1 MPAQCSPGS
10 IHRAEALARALPRLN
25 SPKLTAPRRT
35 ALRIS
40 RRGLLIGAGA
50 AGGLVLGFQ
59 FVPRRYASA
68 LVAGAGEE
76 VIDSFIRIAKDGA
89 ISVAVPVCEMGQG
102 ITTLAAQI
110 VAVEL
115 GADWR
120 RMGIEPAPIARQY
133 GDPVLAARWAAL
145 WAPSWLPFLP
155 ALAETLAGALASTPG
170 TSLARREAEHE
181 PMMITAEGTALA
193 AFEAPLRAAAA
204 TLRALLLQAAAAK
217 WGVAWETCDTAG
229 HCVVQAGSGQSGR
242 KLAFAELLPDMM
254 RFAPPDPPVLRA
266 VPAAERPGR
275 FPEGAPPRFP
285 RLDLPAKVDGSFVFA
300 GDVRL
305 PDMLYAAV
313 AHGPQ
318 GDCVLASYDKQAA
331 AAVKGLVRVVHTRRW
346 LAAVATTWHA
356 ASKAVAAMEPRFKAV
371 GRIADSSAIE
381 QQLDLALRKGAAVRV
396 AADGNPDALLAAS
409 GAGNPTLTARYDIE
423 PALHAPLETATAT
436 ARLRGGKLDL
446 WIATQAPEMAR
457 RAAARAAGVRRRDV
471 IVYPMHAGGSF
482 DARLDMRIA
491 GEAAALAKVTG
502 RPVQVMWSRW
512 QESLSSYPRTP
523 VAALVSAAFGPGKQ
537 QLLGWRTRMA
547 LPATAQE
554 AGGRLL
560 GELSAADALAAV
572 RGKSDA
578 LACEGAYP
586 LYAIPERAVEH
597 VPAALALPTAR
608 YRGNAHGYSAF
619 ITESFIDECAHF
631 AGREPMSFRVGMLGG
646 QPRLAACLTGAAR
659 LAMWGGGADAS
670 GQGIACHRMDLAAGE
685 GLRSG
690 FIAVVAT
697 ARQEAGA
704 VRVEQLTAY
713 VDIGRIV
720 NVDVARQQVEGG
732 LLFGLA
738 QAIGGSSS
746 YHAGLPTNGRLA
758 QLGLPLLA
766 DCPKIDIAFAESNEQ
781 PFDPGEI
788 AAVAVAPAIAN
799 ALFSATGLRFRRL
812 PLLSEGL

>member
-1 MPAQCSPGS
+1 L
-10 IHRAEALARALPRLN
+10 ALALPRLA
-25 SPKLTAPRRT
+25 TPRVT
-35 ALRIS
+35 

-59 FVPRRYASA
+59 LLPRRYASA
-68 LVAGAGEE
+68 LVAGEGEQ
-76 VIDSFIRIAKDGA
+76 VFDSFIRIAKDGA

-120 RMGIEPAPIARQY
+120 RMGTEPAPIARQY
-133 GDPVLAARWAAL
+133 GDPVLAAHWSAL
-145 WAPSWLPFLP
+145 WMPSWTPSWLPLLP
-155 ALAETLAGALASTPG
+155 ALANAPDTR
-170 TSLARREAEHE
+170 LARWEAEHA
-181 PMMITAEGTALA
+181 PLMITAEGTALA

-204 TLRALLLQAAAAK
+204 SLRAMLMQAAAAQ
-217 WGVAWETCDTAG
+217 WGVAWETCDTAA
-229 HCVVQAGSGQSGR
+229 HCVTHSGR
-242 KLAFAELLPDMM
+242 KLAFASLLPELT

-266 VPAAERPGR
+266 VPAAEKPGQ
-275 FPEGAPPRFP
+275 FPEGARLRFP
-285 RLDLPAKVDGSFVFA
+285 RLDLPAKADGSFVFA

-305 PDMLYAAV
+305 PDMLYAAI

-318 GDCVLASYDKQAA
+318 GNCVLASYDTQAA
-331 AAVKGLVRVVHTRRW
+331 AKVTGLVRVVHTRRW

-381 QQLDLALRKGAAVRV
+381 RQLELALRKGAAVRV
-396 AADGNPDALLAAS
+396 AAEGNPDALLAAS
-409 GAGNPTLTARYDIE
+409 GPAAPNAAAPTLTARYDIE

-436 ARLRGGKLDL
+436 ARLRGGTLEL
-446 WIATQAPEMAR
+446 WIATQAPELAR
-457 RAAARAAGVRRRDV
+457 RAAARAAGVRRGDV
-471 IVYPMHAGGSF
+471 VVYPMHAGGSF
-482 DARLDMRIA
+482 DARLDVRIA

-502 RPVQVMWSRW
+502 RPVQVVWSRW

-547 LPATAQE
+547 LPATALE

-560 GELSAADALAAV
+560 GEMSAADALAAAQ
-572 RGKSDA
+572 GKSDA
-578 LACEGAYP
+578 LACAGAFP
-586 LYAIPERAVEH
+586 LYAVPERAVDH

-608 YRGNAHGYSAF
+608 YRGNGHGYSAF
-619 ITESFIDECAHF
+619 ITECFIDECAHF

-670 GQGIACHRMDLAAGE
+670 GQGIACHRMDLAARE
-685 GLRSG
+685 GPRSG

-704 VRVEQLTAY
+704 VRVEQLSAY
-713 VDIGRIV
+713 VDIGRII
-720 NVDVARQQVEGG
+720 NVDVARQQVESG
-732 LLFGLA
+732 LVFGLA
-738 QAIGGSSS
+738 QAIGGSTGYS
-746 YHAGLPTNGRLA
+746 AGLPTAGRLA

-781 PFDPGEI
+781 PFDPGEL